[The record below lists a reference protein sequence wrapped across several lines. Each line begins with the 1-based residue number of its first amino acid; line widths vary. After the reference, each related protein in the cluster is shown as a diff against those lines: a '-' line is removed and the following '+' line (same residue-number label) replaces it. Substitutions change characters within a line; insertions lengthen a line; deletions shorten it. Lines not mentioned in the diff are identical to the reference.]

1 MCGINVRVSHKP
13 QARGTLRPVRTWRE
27 ILETQNQYIKYGKG
41 IVLIS
46 LTK

>member
-13 QARGTLRPVRTWRE
+13 QARGRLRFVRTWRE
-27 ILETQNQYIKYGKG
+27 ILLTQNQYIKNGKG